1 MTPPDSRDGAGQAK
15 GRKGGAKMIASSVGH
30 AMLRFGAVKRVHRYL
45 AGRYARDIPAAG
57 IADSP
62 RQRATESVGATLLSI
77 VPAACISAVLY
88 VVTGMPYAFL
98 FMAAPPAL
106 FFMKSMGLRDVA
118 RKRAAGA
125 DAELFFFAIFCDIME
140 KTGRGLHGA
149 FEALGGGS
157 GSMFPA
163 MYRESLIIRREMRV
177 FSRSFADVL
186 HDLGTAH
193 PSAAFQDFLRG
204 YAVSQTTGGVGTA
217 AYLHERLR
225 EYHTAARQRMDAY
238 ASTAEMLATIGSFGL
253 AMFPIFVV
261 VGGIMMN
268 QYTLLFMCGF
278 GILAVPAI
286 TTALVARAAS
296 ASPVPA
302 VKTPV
307 RKMPIAAA
315 GAVGVACPLL
325 GISSSWWEIA
335 AIPLAVWCIANH
347 CMSHKHLAGMSNLE
361 RSVPAFV
368 RDVNQKMRSNPSF
381 FAAFVSAEEMAPYT
395 EQFNDVLRNVKS
407 RILLGVEISR
417 ALQEVRTGSW
427 LADCV
432 MTLMAQAARSG
443 SVTPAVLDRLALFAS
458 HHIETKKE
466 MSAKTAAPLMTGYMG
481 SVIVVMM
488 IIMIPVMSFDQ
499 FAALDVL
506 TGDTVATAP
515 DAPHL
520 GYDTGGLLAELNLVL
535 VVVGAFCSMV
545 LVSQIRYATVLHSLH
560 TGVLLAVITGMLY
573 YDRLAG
579 GAGEPL
585 LPF

>member
-1 MTPPDSRDGAGQAK
+1 
-15 GRKGGAKMIASSVGH
+15 MITSKAGH
-30 AMLRFGAVKRVHRYL
+30 AMLRFGVIRRMHRYL
-45 AGRYARDIPAAG
+45 EGRCARDIPAAG
-57 IADSP
+57 IAASP
-62 RQRATESVGATLLSI
+62 RQKAAESVGATLLGVI
-77 VPAACISAVLY
+77 PAVCISAVLY
-88 VVTGMPYAFL
+88 AATWMPYAFL
-98 FMAAPPAL
+98 FLAAPPAL
-106 FFMKSMGLRDVA
+106 LFMKSMGLRDVA

-125 DAELFFFAIFCDIME
+125 DSELFFFAIYCDIME

-149 FEALGGGS
+149 FEALGGSGS

-186 HDLGTAH
+186 HGLGTAH
-193 PSAAFQDFLRG
+193 PSAAFRDFLRG

-238 ASTAEMLATIGSFGL
+238 ASMAEMLATIGSFGL

-261 VGGIMMN
+261 VGGIMMD
-268 QYTLLFMCGF
+268 QYTLLFLCGF

-286 TTALVARAAS
+286 TTVLVARAAS

-302 VKTPV
+302 GKIPV
-307 RKMPIAAA
+307 RRVPVAAA
-315 GAVGVACPLL
+315 GAAGVACFLL
-325 GISSSWWEIA
+325 GMSSWWEITA
-335 AIPLAVWCIANH
+335 VPLVVWCAANH
-347 CMSHKHLAGMSNLE
+347 CMSRGRLAGMSSLE
-361 RSVPAFV
+361 RSVPSFV
-368 RDVNQKMRSNPSF
+368 RDINQKMRSNPSF
-381 FAAFVSAEEMAPYT
+381 FAAFASAEAMAPYT
-395 EQFNDVLRNVKS
+395 TQFNEVLRGVRS
-407 RILLGVEISR
+407 RILLGIEISR
-417 ALQEVRTGSW
+417 VLQEVRTGSW

-466 MSAKTAAPLMTGYMG
+466 MSAKTATPLMTGYMG

-506 TGDTVATAP
+506 AGTALGAAAAP
-515 DAPHL
+515 DAPYFGH
-520 GYDTGGLLAELNLVL
+520 DAGGLLAELNLVL

-545 LVSQIRYATVLHSLH
+545 LVSQIRYATILHSLH

-579 GAGEPL
+579 VAGTLPL
-585 LPF
+585 SF

>member
-1 MTPPDSRDGAGQAK
+1 
-15 GRKGGAKMIASSVGH
+15 
-30 AMLRFGAVKRVHRYL
+30 MLRFGAVRRMHGYL
-45 AGRYARDIPAAG
+45 AGRYSRGIPAAG
-57 IADSP
+57 IAASP
-62 RQRATESVGATLLSI
+62 RQKATESVGATLLGVI
-77 VPAACISAVLY
+77 PAACISAVLY
-88 VVTGMPYAFL
+88 AATGAPYAFL
-98 FMAAPPAL
+98 FLAAPPAL
-106 FFMKSMGLRDVA
+106 FFMKGMGLRDMA

-125 DAELFFFAIFCDIME
+125 DSELFFFAIYCDIME

-157 GSMFPA
+157 MFPA

-177 FSRSFADVL
+177 FSKSFADVL

-204 YAVSQTTGGVGTA
+204 YAVSQTTGGVGTS

-225 EYHTAARQRMDAY
+225 EYHTAARQKMDAY

-261 VGGIMMN
+261 VGGIMMD
-268 QYTLLFMCGF
+268 QYTLLFLCGF

-286 TTALVARAAS
+286 TTVLVARAAA

-302 VKTPV
+302 GRIPV
-307 RKMPIAAA
+307 RRIPVAVA
-315 GAVGVACPLL
+315 GAAGVACFVL
-325 GISSSWWEIA
+325 GMPSWWEIA
-335 AIPLAVWCIANH
+335 AVPLAVWCVTNY
-347 CMSHKHLAGMSNLE
+347 CMSRGRLAGMSSLE
-361 RSVPAFV
+361 RSVPSFV
-368 RDVNQKMRSNPSF
+368 RDINQKMRSNPSF
-381 FAAFVSAEEMAPYT
+381 FAAFTSAERMAPYT
-395 EQFNDVLRNVKS
+395 AQFNDVLRNVRS
-407 RILLGVEISR
+407 RVLLGVEISR
-417 ALQEVRTGSW
+417 ALREARTGSW

-458 HHIETKKE
+458 HHIETKRE
-466 MSAKTAAPLMTGYMG
+466 MSAKTATPLMTGYMG

-506 TGDTVATAP
+506 AGTVTGAAAAP
-515 DAPHL
+515 DAPYL
-520 GYDTGGLLAELNLVL
+520 GYDAGGLLAELNLVL

-545 LVSQIRYATVLHSLH
+545 LVSQIRYATILHSLH
-560 TGVLLAVITGMLY
+560 TGMLQVVIAGMLY

-579 GAGEPL
+579 AAGVPA

>member
-1 MTPPDSRDGAGQAK
+1 
-15 GRKGGAKMIASSVGH
+15 MIASGAVH
-30 AMLRFGAVKRVHRYL
+30 TMLRLGIVRRAHRYL
-45 AGRYARDIPAAG
+45 AGRYSRDIPVAG
-57 IADSP
+57 IAASP
-62 RQRATESVGATLLSI
+62 RQRATESVGAALFSI
-77 VPAACISAVLY
+77 MPAVCASAVLY
-88 VVTGMPYAFL
+88 AVTGMPYALLFL
-98 FMAAPPAL
+98 SAPVAL
-106 FFMKSMGLRDVA
+106 FFMRGMGLRDIA

-125 DAELFFFAIFCDIME
+125 DSELFFFAIYCDIME

-149 FEALGGGS
+149 FEALRDGGGS
-157 GSMFPA
+157 GTMFPA
-163 MYRESLIIRREMRV
+163 MHRESLIIRREMRV

-186 HDLGTAH
+186 HDLGTTH
-193 PSAAFQDFLRG
+193 PSAAFRDFVRG

-225 EYHTAARQRMDAY
+225 EYHMAARQRMDAY

-261 VGGIMMN
+261 VGGIMMDR
-268 QYTLLFMCGF
+268 YTLLFLCGF

-286 TTALVARAAS
+286 TTILVSRAVA

-302 VKTPV
+302 GRIPIRRMPV
-307 RKMPIAAA
+307 AAA
-315 GAVGVACPLL
+315 GAAGVACLLL
-325 GISSSWWEIA
+325 GMSWWEITA
-335 AIPLAVWCIANH
+335 APLAVWCIANH
-347 CMSHKHLAGMSNLE
+347 CVSRGRLAGMSSLE

-381 FAAFVSAEEMAPYT
+381 FAAFVSAEGMAPYT
-395 EQFNDVLRNVKS
+395 KQFNGVLRDVKS
-407 RILLGVEISR
+407 RVLLGVEISR
-417 ALQEVRTGSW
+417 ALGDIRTGSW

-432 MTLMAQAARSG
+432 MMLMAQAARSG

-466 MSAKTAAPLMTGYMG
+466 MSAKTATPLMTGYMG

-506 TGDTVATAP
+506 SGSAAPDAATAP
-515 DAPHL
+515 DASYM
-520 GYDTGGLLAELNLVL
+520 GYDLGGLLEELNLVL

-545 LVSQIRYATVLHSLH
+545 LVSQIRYATILHSLH

-573 YDRLAG
+573 YDRFAG
-579 GAGEPL
+579 AAGVPA

>member
-1 MTPPDSRDGAGQAK
+1 
-15 GRKGGAKMIASSVGH
+15 
-30 AMLRFGAVKRVHRYL
+30 MLRFGAIRRMHRYL
-45 AGRYARDIPAAG
+45 AGRYSRDVPAAG
-57 IADSP
+57 IAASP
-62 RQRATESVGATLLSI
+62 RQKATESVGATLLGVI
-77 VPAACISAVLY
+77 PAVCISAVLY
-88 VVTGMPYAFL
+88 AATGMPYAFL
-98 FMAAPPAL
+98 FLAVPPAL
-106 FFMKSMGLRDVA
+106 FFVKSVGLRDVA

-125 DAELFFFAIFCDIME
+125 DSELFFFAIYCDIME

-149 FEALGGGS
+149 FEALGGGGGGGGNGS
-157 GSMFPA
+157 GSSPMFPA

-186 HDLGTAH
+186 HDLGAAH
-193 PSAAFQDFLRG
+193 PSLAFRDFVRG
-204 YAVSQTTGGVGTA
+204 YAVSQTTGGVGTS

-225 EYHTAARQRMDAY
+225 EYHTAAKQRMDTY
-238 ASTAEMLATIGSFGL
+238 ASMAEMLATIGSFGL

-261 VGGIMMN
+261 VGGIMMD
-268 QYTLLFMCGF
+268 QYTLLFLCGF

-286 TTALVARAAS
+286 TAVLVARAAG

-302 VKTPV
+302 GRISVRRIPV
-307 RKMPIAAA
+307 IAAGTA
-315 GAVGVACPLL
+315 GVACVLL
-325 GISSSWWEIA
+325 GAQSWWEIA
-335 AIPLAVWCIANH
+335 AAPLAVWCIANH
-347 CMSHKHLAGMSNLE
+347 CMARGRLAGMSNLE

-368 RDVNQKMRSNPSF
+368 RDINQKMRSNPSF
-381 FAAFVSAEEMAPYT
+381 FAAFVSAEGMAPYT
-395 EQFNDVLRNVKS
+395 AQFNGVLRSVKS

-432 MTLMAQAARSG
+432 MALMAQAARSG

-458 HHIETKKE
+458 HHIETKRE
-466 MSAKTAAPLMTGYMG
+466 MSAKTATPLMTGYMG

-506 TGDTVATAP
+506 AGTVTDAAASDTP
-515 DAPHL
+515 YM
-520 GYDTGGLLAELNLVL
+520 GYDAGGLLAELNLVL

-545 LVSQIRYATVLHSLH
+545 LVSQIRYATILHSLH
-560 TGVLLAVITGMLY
+560 TGVLLAVIAGMLY

-579 GAGEPL
+579 SAGVPP

>member
-1 MTPPDSRDGAGQAK
+1 
-15 GRKGGAKMIASSVGH
+15 
-30 AMLRFGAVKRVHRYL
+30 MLRFGAVRRMHRYL
-45 AGRYARDIPAAG
+45 AGRYSRDIPAAG
-57 IADSP
+57 IAASP
-62 RQRATESVGATLLSI
+62 RQKATESVGATLLGAI
-77 VPAACISAVLY
+77 PAACISIILY
-88 VVTGMPYAFL
+88 AATGAPYSLLFL
-98 FMAAPPAL
+98 AAPPAM
-106 FFMKSMGLRDVA
+106 FFIKGMGLRDAA

-125 DAELFFFAIFCDIME
+125 DAELFFFAIYCDIME

-149 FEALGGGS
+149 FEALGSGS
-157 GSMFPA
+157 GGSMFPA

-186 HDLGTAH
+186 HSLGTAH
-193 PSAAFQDFLRG
+193 PSVAFRDFLRG

-225 EYHTAARQRMDAY
+225 EYHTAAKQRMDAY

-261 VGGIMMN
+261 VGGIMMD
-268 QYTLLFMCGF
+268 QYTLLFLCGF

-286 TTALVARAAS
+286 TMALVARAAA

-302 VKTPV
+302 GKIPV
-307 RKMPIAAA
+307 SRIPVAAA
-315 GAVGVACPLL
+315 GAVGITCLL
-325 GISSSWWEIA
+325 IGMSWWEIA
-335 AIPLAVWCIANH
+335 AFPLATWCIANH
-347 CMSHKHLAGMSNLE
+347 CMSRRHLAGMSGLE
-361 RSVPAFV
+361 RSVPSFV
-368 RDVNQKMRSNPSF
+368 RDINQKMRSNPSF
-381 FAAFVSAEEMAPYT
+381 FAAFASAEAMAPYT
-395 EQFNDVLRNVKS
+395 TQFNDVLRGVRS
-407 RILLGVEISR
+407 RVLLGVEISK

-443 SVTPAVLDRLALFAS
+443 SVTPAVLDRLALFSS
-458 HHIETKKE
+458 HHIETKRE
-466 MSAKTAAPLMTGYMG
+466 MSAKTTTPLMTGYMG
-481 SVIVVMM
+481 AVIVVMM

-506 TGDTVATAP
+506 AGDTAP
-515 DAPHL
+515 DAPYL

-545 LVSQIRYATVLHSLH
+545 LVSQIRYATILHSLH
-560 TGVLLAVITGMLY
+560 TGVLLAVIAGILY

-579 GAGEPL
+579 VAGMPS

>member
-1 MTPPDSRDGAGQAK
+1 
-15 GRKGGAKMIASSVGH
+15 
-30 AMLRFGAVKRVHRYL
+30 MLGFDVVRRMHRYL
-45 AGRYARDIPAAG
+45 EGRYSRDIPAAG
-57 IADSP
+57 IAASP
-62 RQRATESVGATLLSI
+62 RQKAAESVGTTFLGI
-77 VPAACISAVLY
+77 IPAVCISAVLY
-88 VVTGMPYAFL
+88 AATGMPYAFL
-98 FMAAPPAL
+98 FLAAPPAL
-106 FFMKSMGLRDVA
+106 FFMKGVGLRDTA

-125 DAELFFFAIFCDIME
+125 DSELFFFAIYCDIME

-149 FEALGGGS
+149 FEALGNSG

-186 HDLGTAH
+186 HGLGTAH
-193 PSAAFQDFLRG
+193 PSAAFRDFLRG

-238 ASTAEMLATIGSFGL
+238 ASMAEMLATIGSFGL

-261 VGGIMMN
+261 VGGIMMD
-268 QYTLLFMCGF
+268 QYTLLFLCGF

-286 TTALVARAAS
+286 TAVLVARAAA

-302 VKTPV
+302 GKIPV
-307 RKMPIAAA
+307 RRMPVAAA
-315 GAVGVACPLL
+315 GAAGVACVLL
-325 GISSSWWEIA
+325 GVSSSLSWWEIT
-335 AIPLAVWCIANH
+335 AIPLAAWCIANH
-347 CMSHKHLAGMSNLE
+347 CMSRGRLAGMSSLE
-361 RSVPAFV
+361 RSVPSFV
-368 RDVNQKMRSNPSF
+368 RDINQKMRSNPSF
-381 FAAFVSAEEMAPYT
+381 FAAFASAEAMAPYSK
-395 EQFNDVLRNVKS
+395 QFNGVLRSVRS
-407 RILLGVEISR
+407 RVLLGVEISR

-432 MTLMAQAARSG
+432 MALMAQAARSG

-466 MSAKTAAPLMTGYMG
+466 MSAKTTTPLMTGYMG

-506 TGDTVATAP
+506 TGSAATVPDAAAVP
-515 DAPHL
+515 DAPYL
-520 GYDTGGLLAELNLVL
+520 GYDTGRLLAELNLML

-545 LVSQIRYATVLHSLH
+545 LISQIRYATVLHSLH
-560 TGVLLAVITGMLY
+560 TGVLLVVITCMLY

-579 GAGEPL
+579 AAGVSP

>member
-1 MTPPDSRDGAGQAK
+1 MITSSAGN
-15 GRKGGAKMIASSVGH
+15 
-30 AMLRFGAVKRVHRYL
+30 AMLRFGVIVRMHRYL
-45 AGRYARDIPAAG
+45 AGRYSRDIPAAG
-57 IADSP
+57 IAASP
-62 RQRATESVGATLLSI
+62 RQKAAESVGATILGVI
-77 VPAACISAVLY
+77 PAACISVVLY
-88 VVTGMPYAFL
+88 AATGMPYAFL
-98 FMAAPPAL
+98 FLAAPPAL
-106 FFMKSMGLRDVA
+106 FFMKGMGLRDIA
-118 RKRAAGA
+118 RKRAAGT
-125 DAELFFFAIFCDIME
+125 DAELFFFAIYCDIME

-149 FEALGGGS
+149 FEALGG

-186 HDLGTAH
+186 HGLGTAH

-204 YAVSQTTGGVGTA
+204 YAVSQTTGGVGTS

-261 VGGIMMN
+261 VGGIMMD
-268 QYTLLFMCGF
+268 QYMLLFLCGF

-286 TTALVARAAS
+286 TTVMVARAAS

-302 VKTPV
+302 GKIPV
-307 RKMPIAAA
+307 RRAPVVAA
-315 GAVGVACPLL
+315 GAVGVACFVL
-325 GISSSWWEIA
+325 GMSSWWEITA
-335 AIPLAVWCIANH
+335 VPLAVWCIANH
-347 CMSHKHLAGMSNLE
+347 CMSRGRLAGMSSLE
-361 RSVPAFV
+361 RSVPSFV

-381 FAAFVSAEEMAPYT
+381 FAAFTSAERMAPYT
-395 EQFNDVLRNVKS
+395 TQFNDILRGVRS
-407 RILLGVEISR
+407 RVLLGVEISR

-466 MSAKTAAPLMTGYMG
+466 MSAKTATPLMTGYMG

-506 TGDTVATAP
+506 AGSAAP
-515 DAPHL
+515 DAAAVPDAPYFGH
-520 GYDTGGLLAELNLVL
+520 DAGGLLAELNLVL

-560 TGVLLAVITGMLY
+560 TGVLLVAIMCMLY

-579 GAGEPL
+579 ADGVLP

>member
-1 MTPPDSRDGAGQAK
+1 ME
-15 GRKGGAKMIASSVGH
+15 GAKMITSRAGH
-30 AMLRFGAVKRVHRYL
+30 AMLRFGVIRRMHRYL
-45 AGRYARDIPAAG
+45 AGRYSRDIPAAG
-57 IADSP
+57 IAASP
-62 RQRATESVGATLLSI
+62 RQKAAESVGAALLGV

-88 VVTGMPYAFL
+88 AATGMPYAFL
-98 FMAAPPAL
+98 FLAAPPAL
-106 FFMKSMGLRDVA
+106 LFMKSMGLRDMA

-125 DAELFFFAIFCDIME
+125 DAELFFFAIYCDIME

-149 FEALGGGS
+149 FEALGSSGS
-157 GSMFPA
+157 DSSMFPA
-163 MYRESLIIRREMRV
+163 MYRESLIIHREMRV

-193 PSAAFQDFLRG
+193 PSAAFRDFLRG
-204 YAVSQTTGGVGTA
+204 YMVSQTTGGVGTS

-238 ASTAEMLATIGSFGL
+238 ASMAEMLATIGSFGL

-261 VGGIMMN
+261 VGGIMMD
-268 QYTLLFMCGF
+268 QYTLLFLCGF
-278 GILAVPAI
+278 GILMVPVI
-286 TTALVARAAS
+286 TTVMVARATA
-296 ASPVPA
+296 ASPVA
-302 VKTPV
+302 AGMVPV
-307 RKMPIAAA
+307 HRIPVMAA
-315 GAVGVACPLL
+315 GAVGAACFVL
-325 GISSSWWEIA
+325 GMPSWWEIA
-335 AIPLAVWCIANH
+335 AFPLAVWCITNH
-347 CMSHKHLAGMSNLE
+347 CMSRGRLAGMSNLE
-361 RSVPAFV
+361 RSVPSFV
-368 RDVNQKMRSNPSF
+368 RDINQKLRSNPSF
-381 FAAFVSAEEMAPYT
+381 FAAFVSAEGMAPYT
-395 EQFNDVLRNVKS
+395 AQFNVVLRNVKS

-432 MTLMAQAARSG
+432 MALMAQAARNG
-443 SVTPAVLDRLALFAS
+443 SVTSAVLDRLALFAS
-458 HHIETKKE
+458 HHIEMKKE
-466 MSAKTAAPLMTGYMG
+466 MSAKTATPLMTGYMG

-506 TGDTVATAP
+506 AGTVTGAAVAP
-515 DAPHL
+515 DAPYM
-520 GYDTGGLLAELNLVL
+520 GYDAGGLLAELNLVL

-560 TGVLLAVITGMLY
+560 TGVLLVAIMCMLY

-579 GAGEPL
+579 AAGGPPP

>member
-1 MTPPDSRDGAGQAK
+1 MITSSAGN
-15 GRKGGAKMIASSVGH
+15 
-30 AMLRFGAVKRVHRYL
+30 AMLRFGVIGRMHRYL
-45 AGRYARDIPAAG
+45 AGRYARGIPAAG
-57 IADSP
+57 IAASP
-62 RQRATESVGATLLSI
+62 RQKAAESVGAALLGI
-77 VPAACISAVLY
+77 IPAVCVSVVLY
-88 VVTGMPYAFL
+88 AATGMPYAFL
-98 FMAAPPAL
+98 FLAAPPAL
-106 FFMKSMGLRDVA
+106 FFMKGVGLRDIA

-125 DAELFFFAIFCDIME
+125 DVELFFFAIYCDIME

-149 FEALGGGS
+149 FEALGGG

-163 MYRESLIIRREMRV
+163 MHRESLIIRREMRV

-204 YAVSQTTGGVGTA
+204 YAVSQTTGGVGTS

-261 VGGIMMN
+261 AGGIMMD
-268 QYTLLFMCGF
+268 QYTLLFLCVF

-286 TTALVARAAS
+286 TAALVARAAS

-302 VKTPV
+302 GRIPV
-307 RKMPIAAA
+307 RRIPVAAA
-315 GAVGVACPLL
+315 GAVGIACLL
-325 GISSSWWEIA
+325 VGMSWWEIA
-335 AIPLAVWCIANH
+335 AVPLAAWCIANH
-347 CMSHKHLAGMSNLE
+347 CMSRGRLAGMSSLE
-361 RSVPAFV
+361 RSVPSFV
-368 RDVNQKMRSNPSF
+368 RDINQKMRSNPSF
-381 FAAFVSAEEMAPYT
+381 FAAFTSAERMAPYT
-395 EQFNDVLRNVKS
+395 KQFNDILRGVRS

-417 ALQEVRTGSW
+417 ALQEARTGSW

-466 MSAKTAAPLMTGYMG
+466 MSAKTATPLMTGYMG

-506 TGDTVATAP
+506 AGTAAGSAAAP
-515 DAPHL
+515 DAPYL
-520 GYDTGGLLAELNLVL
+520 GYDAGGLLAELNLVL

-545 LVSQIRYATVLHSLH
+545 LVSQIRYATILHSLH
-560 TGVLLAVITGMLY
+560 TGVLLVVIAGMLY

-579 GAGEPL
+579 AAGVPA

>member
-1 MTPPDSRDGAGQAK
+1 ME
-15 GRKGGAKMIASSVGH
+15 GAKMITGSAGN
-30 AMLRFGAVKRVHRYL
+30 AMLRFGVIGRMHRYL
-45 AGRYARDIPAAG
+45 TGRYARDIPAAG
-57 IADSP
+57 IAASP
-62 RQRATESVGATLLSI
+62 RQKAAESVGAALLGV

-88 VVTGMPYAFL
+88 AATGMPYAFL
-98 FMAAPPAL
+98 FLAAPPAL
-106 FFMKSMGLRDVA
+106 LFMKSMGLRDMA

-125 DAELFFFAIFCDIME
+125 DAELFFFAIYCDIME

-149 FEALGGGS
+149 FEALGGG

-193 PSAAFQDFLRG
+193 PSAIFRDFLRG
-204 YAVSQTTGGVGTA
+204 YAVSQTTGGVGTS

-225 EYHTAARQRMDAY
+225 EYHTAAKQRMDAY
-238 ASTAEMLATIGSFGL
+238 ASMAEMLATIGSFGL

-261 VGGIMMN
+261 VGGIMMD
-268 QYTLLFMCGF
+268 QYTLLFLCGF

-286 TTALVARAAS
+286 TTVMVARAAA

-302 VKTPV
+302 GRIPV
-307 RKMPIAAA
+307 RRAPVAAA
-315 GAVGVACPLL
+315 GAAGVACLVL
-325 GISSSWWEIA
+325 GMSSSWWEIA
-335 AIPLAVWCIANH
+335 AVPLAAWCVTNH
-347 CMSHKHLAGMSNLE
+347 CMARGRLAGMSNLE
-361 RSVPAFV
+361 RSVPSFV
-368 RDVNQKMRSNPSF
+368 RDINQKMRSNPSF
-381 FAAFVSAEEMAPYT
+381 FAAFTSAEAMAPYT
-395 EQFNDVLRNVKS
+395 TQFNDILRNVRS
-407 RILLGVEISR
+407 RVLLGVEISR
-417 ALQEVRTGSW
+417 ALREARTGSW

-458 HHIETKKE
+458 HHIETKRE
-466 MSAKTAAPLMTGYMG
+466 MSAKTATPLMTGYMG

-506 TGDTVATAP
+506 AGTATGAAAAAP
-515 DAPHL
+515 DAPYL
-520 GYDTGGLLAELNLVL
+520 GYDAGGLLAELNLVL

-545 LVSQIRYATVLHSLH
+545 LVSQIRYATILHSLH
-560 TGVLLAVITGMLY
+560 TGVLLAVIAGMLY

-579 GAGEPL
+579 AAGVPL
-585 LPF
+585 PLPF

>member
-1 MTPPDSRDGAGQAK
+1 MITSSAGN
-15 GRKGGAKMIASSVGH
+15 
-30 AMLRFGAVKRVHRYL
+30 AMLRFGVIGRMHRYL
-45 AGRYARDIPAAG
+45 AGRYARGIPAAG
-57 IADSP
+57 IAASP
-62 RQRATESVGATLLSI
+62 RQKAAESVGAALLGI
-77 VPAACISAVLY
+77 IPAVCVSVVLY
-88 VVTGMPYAFL
+88 AATGMPYAFL
-98 FMAAPPAL
+98 FLAAPPAL
-106 FFMKSMGLRDVA
+106 FFMKGVGLRDIA

-125 DAELFFFAIFCDIME
+125 DVELFFFAIYCDIME

-149 FEALGGGS
+149 FEALGGG

-163 MYRESLIIRREMRV
+163 MHRESLIIRREMRV

-204 YAVSQTTGGVGTA
+204 YAVSQTTGGVGTS

-261 VGGIMMN
+261 AGGIMMD
-268 QYTLLFMCGF
+268 QYTLLFLCVF

-286 TTALVARAAS
+286 TAALVARAAS

-302 VKTPV
+302 GRIPV
-307 RKMPIAAA
+307 RRIPVAAA
-315 GAVGVACPLL
+315 GAVGIACLL
-325 GISSSWWEIA
+325 VGMSWWEIA
-335 AIPLAVWCIANH
+335 AVPLAAWCIANH
-347 CMSHKHLAGMSNLE
+347 CMSRGRLAGMSSLE
-361 RSVPAFV
+361 RSVPSFV
-368 RDVNQKMRSNPSF
+368 RDINQKMRSNPSF
-381 FAAFVSAEEMAPYT
+381 FAAFASAEAMAPYT
-395 EQFNDVLRNVKS
+395 TQFNEVLRGVRS

-466 MSAKTAAPLMTGYMG
+466 MSAKTATPLMTGYMG

-506 TGDTVATAP
+506 AGTAAGSAAAP
-515 DAPHL
+515 DAPYL
-520 GYDTGGLLAELNLVL
+520 GYDAGGLLAELNLVL

-545 LVSQIRYATVLHSLH
+545 LVSQIRYATILHSLH
-560 TGVLLAVITGMLY
+560 TGVLLVVIAGMLY

-579 GAGEPL
+579 AAGVPA

>member
-1 MTPPDSRDGAGQAK
+1 MITSSAGN
-15 GRKGGAKMIASSVGH
+15 
-30 AMLRFGAVKRVHRYL
+30 AMLRFGAIRRMHRYL
-45 AGRYARDIPAAG
+45 AGRYSRGIPAAG
-57 IADSP
+57 IAASP
-62 RQRATESVGATLLSI
+62 RQKAAESVGATLLGI
-77 VPAACISAVLY
+77 IPAVCVSVVLY
-88 VVTGMPYAFL
+88 AATGMPYAFL
-98 FMAAPPAL
+98 FLAAPPAL
-106 FFMKSMGLRDVA
+106 FFMKGMGLRDIA

-125 DAELFFFAIFCDIME
+125 DAELFFFAIYCDIME

-149 FEALGGGS
+149 FEALGGG

-163 MYRESLIIRREMRV
+163 MHRESLIIRREMRV

-204 YAVSQTTGGVGTA
+204 YAVSQTTGGVGTS

-225 EYHTAARQRMDAY
+225 EYHTAAKQRMDAY

-261 VGGIMMN
+261 AGGIMMD
-268 QYTLLFMCGF
+268 QYTLLFLCGF
-278 GILAVPAI
+278 GILAVPVI
-286 TTALVARAAS
+286 TTVLVARAAA

-302 VKTPV
+302 GRIPV
-307 RKMPIAAA
+307 RRIPVAAA
-315 GAVGVACPLL
+315 GAVGIACLL
-325 GISSSWWEIA
+325 VGMSWWEITSV
-335 AIPLAVWCIANH
+335 PLAAWCIANH
-347 CMSHKHLAGMSNLE
+347 CMSRGRLAGMSNLE

-368 RDVNQKMRSNPSF
+368 RDINQKMRSNPSF
-381 FAAFVSAEEMAPYT
+381 FAAFTSAERMAPYT
-395 EQFNDVLRNVKS
+395 AQFNDVLRGVRS
-407 RILLGVEISR
+407 RVLLGVEISR
-417 ALQEVRTGSW
+417 ALQEARTGSW

-458 HHIETKKE
+458 HHIETKRE
-466 MSAKTAAPLMTGYMG
+466 MSAKTATPLMTGYMG

-506 TGDTVATAP
+506 AGTAAGSAAAP
-515 DAPHL
+515 DAPYL
-520 GYDTGGLLAELNLVL
+520 GYDAGGLLAELNLVL

-545 LVSQIRYATVLHSLH
+545 LVSQIRYATILHSLH
-560 TGVLLAVITGMLY
+560 TGVLLVVIAGMLY

-579 GAGEPL
+579 AAGVPA

>member
-1 MTPPDSRDGAGQAK
+1 MTPPDGCDGAEQAK
-15 GRKGGAKMIASSVGH
+15 GRKGAKMITGSAGH

-45 AGRYARDIPAAG
+45 EGRYSRDIPAAG
-57 IADSP
+57 IAASP
-62 RQRATESVGATLLSI
+62 RQRATEAVGATLLSI
-77 VPAACISAVLY
+77 VPAACISVVLY

-157 GSMFPA
+157 GSSGSMFPA
-163 MYRESLIIRREMRV
+163 MRRESLIIQREMRV

-186 HDLGTAH
+186 HDLGTIH

-204 YAVSQTTGGVGTA
+204 YAVSQTMGGVGTS

-261 VGGIMMN
+261 VGGIMMD
-268 QYTLLFMCGF
+268 QYTLLFLCGL
-278 GILAVPAI
+278 GILMVPAI
-286 TTALVARAAS
+286 TAVMVARAAA

-302 VKTPV
+302 GKVPV
-307 RKMPIAAA
+307 RKVSIAAA
-315 GAVGVACPLL
+315 GAAGAACFLL
-325 GISSSWWEIA
+325 GMSSWWEIT
-335 AIPLAVWCIANH
+335 AIPLAVWCITNH
-347 CMSHKHLAGMSNLE
+347 CMSRKHLAGMSNLE

-395 EQFNDVLRNVKS
+395 EQFNDILRNVKS

-466 MSAKTAAPLMTGYMG
+466 MSAKTATPMMTGYMG

-488 IIMIPVMSFDQ
+488 IIMMPRSTFWR
-499 FAALDVL
+499 ATLL
-506 TGDTVATAP
+506 HRTPHPWDTT
-515 DAPHL
+515 
-520 GYDTGGLLAELNLVL
+520 
-535 VVVGAFCSMV
+535 
-545 LVSQIRYATVLHSLH
+545 R
-560 TGVLLAVITGMLY
+560 
-573 YDRLAG
+573 AG
-579 GAGEPL
+579 CL
-585 LPF
+585 QS

>member
-1 MTPPDSRDGAGQAK
+1 
-15 GRKGGAKMIASSVGH
+15 MITSSAGH
-30 AMLRFGAVKRVHRYL
+30 AILRFGVVRRMHRYL
-45 AGRYARDIPAAG
+45 AERYSRDIHAAG
-57 IADSP
+57 IASSP
-62 RQRATESVGATLLSI
+62 RQKAAESVGATLLGV
-77 VPAACISAVLY
+77 VPAVCISAVMY
-88 VVTGMPYAFL
+88 AATEMPYALLFL
-98 FMAAPPAL
+98 AAPPAL
-106 FFMKSMGLRDVA
+106 FFMKGVGFRDAA
-118 RKRAAGA
+118 RKRAASA
-125 DAELFFFAIFCDIME
+125 DAELFFFTIYCDIME

-149 FEALGGGS
+149 FEALGGSG

-163 MYRESLIIRREMRV
+163 MYRESLIMRREMRV
-177 FSRSFADVL
+177 FSKSFADVL
-186 HDLGTAH
+186 HDLGTTH

-204 YAVSQTTGGVGTA
+204 YAVSQTTGGVGTS

-225 EYHTAARQRMDAY
+225 EYHAAARQRMDAY

-261 VGGIMMN
+261 VGGIMMD
-268 QYTLLFMCGF
+268 QYTLLFLCGF

-286 TTALVARAAS
+286 TAALVARAAA

-302 VKTPV
+302 GKIPV
-307 RKMPIAAA
+307 RRVPVAAA
-315 GAVGVACPLL
+315 GAAGIACLVL
-325 GISSSWWEIA
+325 GMSSWWEIA
-335 AIPLAVWCIANH
+335 AVPLAAWCIANH
-347 CMSHKHLAGMSNLE
+347 CMSRRHLASMSNLE
-361 RSVPAFV
+361 RSVPSFV
-368 RDVNQKMRSNPSF
+368 RDINQKMRSNPSF
-381 FAAFVSAEEMAPYT
+381 FAAFTSAEQMAPYT
-395 EQFNDVLRNVKS
+395 TQFNDILRNVKS
-407 RILLGVEISR
+407 RVLLGVEISK
-417 ALQEVRTGSW
+417 ALQEARTGSW

-458 HHIETKKE
+458 HHVETKRE
-466 MSAKTAAPLMTGYMG
+466 MSAKTATPLMTGYMG

-506 TGDTVATAP
+506 AGTVTDATASDTP
-515 DAPHL
+515 YM
-520 GYDTGGLLAELNLVL
+520 GYDAGGLLAELNLVL

-545 LVSQIRYATVLHSLH
+545 LVSQIRYATILHSLH

-579 GAGEPL
+579 SAGVPS

>member
-1 MTPPDSRDGAGQAK
+1 MITSSAGN
-15 GRKGGAKMIASSVGH
+15 
-30 AMLRFGAVKRVHRYL
+30 AMLRFGVIRRMHRYL
-45 AGRYARDIPAAG
+45 TGRYARGIPAAG
-57 IADSP
+57 IAASP
-62 RQRATESVGATLLSI
+62 RQKAAESVGATLLGVI
-77 VPAACISAVLY
+77 PAVCISAVLY
-88 VVTGMPYAFL
+88 AATGMPYAFL

-106 FFMKSMGLRDVA
+106 FFMKGMGFRDIA

-125 DAELFFFAIFCDIME
+125 DAELFFFAIYCDIME

-149 FEALGGGS
+149 FEALGGGNGGS
-157 GSMFPA
+157 SSMFPA

-193 PSAAFQDFLRG
+193 PSAAFRDFLRG
-204 YAVSQTTGGVGTA
+204 YAVSQTTGGVGTS

-238 ASTAEMLATIGSFGL
+238 ASMAEMLATIGSFGL

-261 VGGIMMN
+261 VGGIMMD
-268 QYTLLFMCGF
+268 QYTLLFLCGF

-286 TTALVARAAS
+286 TTALVARATA

-302 VKTPV
+302 GRIPV
-307 RKMPIAAA
+307 RRMPVAAA
-315 GAVGVACPLL
+315 GAAGAACFLL
-325 GISSSWWEIA
+325 GVQSWWEIA
-335 AIPLAVWCIANH
+335 AFPLAVWCVSNH
-347 CMSHKHLAGMSNLE
+347 CMSRGRLASMSSLE
-361 RSVPAFV
+361 RSVPSFV
-368 RDVNQKMRSNPSF
+368 RDINQKMRSNPSF
-381 FAAFVSAEEMAPYT
+381 FAAFTSAERMAPYT
-395 EQFNDVLRNVKS
+395 IQFNDILRGVRS

-432 MTLMAQAARSG
+432 MVLMAQAARSG

-466 MSAKTAAPLMTGYMG
+466 MSAKTATPLMTGYMG

-506 TGDTVATAP
+506 AGSAAPDP
-515 DAPHL
+515 DAPYL
-520 GYDTGGLLAELNLVL
+520 GYDAGGLLAELNLVL

-545 LVSQIRYATVLHSLH
+545 LVSQIRYATILHSLH
-560 TGVLLAVITGMLY
+560 TGVLLAVIAGMLY

-579 GAGEPL
+579 AAGVPP

>member
-1 MTPPDSRDGAGQAK
+1 
-15 GRKGGAKMIASSVGH
+15 
-30 AMLRFGAVKRVHRYL
+30 MLRFGVIRRMHRYL
-45 AGRYARDIPAAG
+45 AWRYSRDIPAAG
-57 IADSP
+57 IAASP
-62 RQRATESVGATLLSI
+62 RQKAAESVGAALLGVI
-77 VPAACISAVLY
+77 PAACIAAVLY
-88 VVTGMPYAFL
+88 AATGTPYAFL
-98 FMAAPPAL
+98 FLAAPPAL
-106 FFMKSMGLRDVA
+106 FFTKGMGLRDIA

-125 DAELFFFAIFCDIME
+125 DAELFFFAIYCDIME

-149 FEALGGGS
+149 FEALGGG

-186 HDLGTAH
+186 HDLGAAH
-193 PSAAFQDFLRG
+193 PSAAFRDFLRG
-204 YAVSQTTGGVGTA
+204 YAVSQTTGGVGTS

-261 VGGIMMN
+261 VGGIMMDR
-268 QYTLLFMCGF
+268 YTLLFLCGF

-286 TTALVARAAS
+286 TAVLVARAAA

-302 VKTPV
+302 GRIPV
-307 RKMPIAAA
+307 RRAPVAAA
-315 GAVGVACPLL
+315 GAAGAACFVL
-325 GISSSWWEIA
+325 GMSSWWWEMVA
-335 AIPLAVWCIANH
+335 VPLAVWCIANH
-347 CMSHKHLAGMSNLE
+347 CMSRGRLAGMSSLE
-361 RSVPAFV
+361 RSVPSFV
-368 RDVNQKMRSNPSF
+368 RDINQKMRSNPSF
-381 FAAFVSAEEMAPYT
+381 FAAFTSAEAMAPYT
-395 EQFNDVLRNVKS
+395 RQFNDVLRGVRS
-407 RILLGVEISR
+407 RVLLGVEISR

-458 HHIETKKE
+458 HHVETKRE
-466 MSAKTAAPLMTGYMG
+466 MSAKTATPLMTGYMG

-506 TGDTVATAP
+506 AGTVTDAAAP
-515 DAPHL
+515 DAPYP
-520 GYDTGGLLAELNLVL
+520 GYDAGGLLAELNLVL

-545 LVSQIRYATVLHSLH
+545 LVSQIRYATILHSLH
-560 TGVLLAVITGMLY
+560 TGVLLAVIAGMLY

-579 GAGEPL
+579 VT
-585 LPF
+585 LPA

>member
-1 MTPPDSRDGAGQAK
+1 
-15 GRKGGAKMIASSVGH
+15 
-30 AMLRFGAVKRVHRYL
+30 MLRFGVVRRMHRYL
-45 AGRYARDIPAAG
+45 AGRYSRDVPAAG
-57 IADSP
+57 IAASP
-62 RQRATESVGATLLSI
+62 RQKATESVGAALLGVI
-77 VPAACISAVLY
+77 PAACVSAVLY
-88 VVTGMPYAFL
+88 AATGMPYAFL
-98 FMAAPPAL
+98 FLAAPPAL
-106 FFMKSMGLRDVA
+106 LFMGSLGLRDAA

-125 DAELFFFAIFCDIME
+125 DAELFFFAIYCDIME

-157 GSMFPA
+157 GNGPMFPA

-204 YAVSQTTGGVGTA
+204 YAVSQTTGGVGTS

-225 EYHTAARQRMDAY
+225 EYHTAAKQRMDAY

-261 VGGIMMN
+261 VGGIMMD
-268 QYTLLFMCGF
+268 QYTLLFLCGF

-286 TTALVARAAS
+286 TTVMVARAAS

-302 VKTPV
+302 GRIPV
-307 RKMPIAAA
+307 RRIPVAAA
-315 GAVGVACPLL
+315 GAAGVACFVL
-325 GISSSWWEIA
+325 GMSSSWWWEIA
-335 AIPLAVWCIANH
+335 AAPLAVWCVTNH
-347 CMSHKHLAGMSNLE
+347 CMSRGRLAGMSNLE
-361 RSVPAFV
+361 RSVPSFV
-368 RDVNQKMRSNPSF
+368 RDINQKMRSNPSF
-381 FAAFVSAEEMAPYT
+381 FAAFTSAEAMAPYT
-395 EQFNDVLRNVKS
+395 TQFNDILRNVRS

-432 MTLMAQAARSG
+432 MALMAQAARSG

-466 MSAKTAAPLMTGYMG
+466 MSAKTATPLMTGYMG

-506 TGDTVATAP
+506 AGAAAPGAVGVP
-515 DAPHL
+515 DAPYPR
-520 GYDTGGLLAELNLVL
+520 YDAGGLLAELNLVL

-545 LVSQIRYATVLHSLH
+545 LVSQIRYATILHSLH
-560 TGVLLAVITGMLY
+560 TGVLLAVIAGMLY

-579 GAGEPL
+579 SAGVPA

>member
-1 MTPPDSRDGAGQAK
+1 
-15 GRKGGAKMIASSVGH
+15 MITGSAGH
-30 AMLRFGAVKRVHRYL
+30 AMLRFGAIRRMHRYL
-45 AGRYARDIPAAG
+45 EGRYSRDVPAAG
-57 IADSP
+57 IAASP
-62 RQRATESVGATLLSI
+62 RQKATESVGATLLGA

-88 VVTGMPYAFL
+88 AATGMPYALLFL
-98 FMAAPPAL
+98 AAPPAL
-106 FFMKSMGLRDVA
+106 FFMGALGLRDMA

-125 DAELFFFAIFCDIME
+125 DSELFFFAIYCDIME

-149 FEALGGGS
+149 FEALGGGGG

-177 FSRSFADVL
+177 FSKSFADVL
-186 HDLGTAH
+186 HSLGTAH
-193 PSAAFQDFLRG
+193 PSDAFQDFLRG
-204 YAVSQTTGGVGTA
+204 YAVSQTTGDVGTS

-261 VGGIMMN
+261 VGGIMMD
-268 QYTLLFMCGF
+268 QYTLLFLCGF

-286 TTALVARAAS
+286 TTVLVARAAA

-302 VKTPV
+302 GKIPV
-307 RKMPIAAA
+307 RRVPVIAA
-315 GAVGVACPLL
+315 GAAGVACLLL
-325 GISSSWWEIA
+325 GVQSWWEIA
-335 AIPLAVWCIANH
+335 AAPLAAWCIANH
-347 CMSHKHLAGMSNLE
+347 CMSRGRLAGMSNLE

-368 RDVNQKMRSNPSF
+368 RDINQKMRSNPSF
-381 FAAFVSAEEMAPYT
+381 FAAFTSAEGMAPYT
-395 EQFNDVLRNVKS
+395 IQFNDVLRKVKS
-407 RILLGVEISR
+407 RVLLGVEISR

-458 HHIETKKE
+458 HHVETKKE
-466 MSAKTAAPLMTGYMG
+466 MSAKTATPLMTGYMG
-481 SVIVVMM
+481 AVIVVMM

-506 TGDTVATAP
+506 AGTVTGAAAAP
-515 DAPHL
+515 DASYL
-520 GYDTGGLLAELNLVL
+520 GYDAGGLLAELNLVL
-535 VVVGAFCSMV
+535 VVVGAFCSMM
-545 LVSQIRYATVLHSLH
+545 LVSQIRYATILHSLH
-560 TGVLLAVITGMLY
+560 TGVLLVVITGMLY

-579 GAGEPL
+579 AAGVLP

>member
-1 MTPPDSRDGAGQAK
+1 
-15 GRKGGAKMIASSVGH
+15 
-30 AMLRFGAVKRVHRYL
+30 MLRFGVIGRMHRYL

-57 IADSP
+57 IAASP
-62 RQRATESVGATLLSI
+62 RQKAAESVGATLLGVI
-77 VPAACISAVLY
+77 PAVCISAVLY
-88 VVTGMPYAFL
+88 VITGMPYAFL
-98 FMAAPPAL
+98 FLAAPPAL
-106 FFMKSMGLRDVA
+106 FFMKGMGLRDAA

-125 DAELFFFAIFCDIME
+125 DSELFFFAIYCDIME

-149 FEALGGGS
+149 FEALGGGG

-193 PSAAFQDFLRG
+193 PSAAFRDFLRG
-204 YAVSQTTGGVGTA
+204 YAVSQTTGGVGTS

-238 ASTAEMLATIGSFGL
+238 ASMAEMLATIGSFGL

-261 VGGIMMN
+261 VGGIMMD
-268 QYTLLFMCGF
+268 QYTLLFLCGF

-286 TTALVARAAS
+286 TTVMVARAAT

-302 VKTPV
+302 GRIPV
-307 RKMPIAAA
+307 RRAPVAAA
-315 GAVGVACPLL
+315 GAIGVACFVL
-325 GISSSWWEIA
+325 GMSSSWWEITVV
-335 AIPLAVWCIANH
+335 PLAAWCVTNH
-347 CMSHKHLAGMSNLE
+347 CMARGRLAGMSNLE
-361 RSVPAFV
+361 RSVPSFV
-368 RDVNQKMRSNPSF
+368 RDINQKMRSNPSF
-381 FAAFVSAEEMAPYT
+381 FAAFTSAEAMAPYT
-395 EQFNDVLRNVKS
+395 AQFNDILRNVRS
-407 RILLGVEISR
+407 RVLLGVEISR
-417 ALQEVRTGSW
+417 ALREVRTGSW

-466 MSAKTAAPLMTGYMG
+466 MSAKTATPLMTGYMG

-506 TGDTVATAP
+506 AGTAAGPAAAP
-515 DAPHL
+515 DAPYL
-520 GYDTGGLLAELNLVL
+520 GYDAGGLLAELNLVL

-545 LVSQIRYATVLHSLH
+545 LVSQIRYATILHSLH
-560 TGVLLAVITGMLY
+560 TGVLLAVIAGMLY

-579 GAGEPL
+579 AAGVPA

>member
-1 MTPPDSRDGAGQAK
+1 MITSSAGN
-15 GRKGGAKMIASSVGH
+15 VV
-30 AMLRFGAVKRVHRYL
+30 LRFGVIRRMHRYL
-45 AGRYARDIPAAG
+45 AGRYARGIPAAG
-57 IADSP
+57 IAASP
-62 RQRATESVGATLLSI
+62 RQKATESVGATLLGI
-77 VPAACISAVLY
+77 IPAACISVVLY
-88 VVTGMPYAFL
+88 AATGMPYAFL
-98 FMAAPPAL
+98 FLAAPPAL
-106 FFMKSMGLRDVA
+106 LFMKGMGLQDIA

-125 DAELFFFAIFCDIME
+125 DAELFFFAIYCDIME

-149 FEALGGGS
+149 FEALGDGGS
-157 GSMFPA
+157 IFPA

-177 FSRSFADVL
+177 FSKSFADVL

-193 PSAAFQDFLRG
+193 PSTAFQDFLRG
-204 YAVSQTTGGVGTA
+204 YAVSQTTGGVGTS

-225 EYHTAARQRMDAY
+225 EYHTAAKQRMDAY

-261 VGGIMMN
+261 VGGIMMD
-268 QYTLLFMCGF
+268 QYTLLFLCGF
-278 GILAVPAI
+278 GIMAVPVI
-286 TTALVARAAS
+286 TIALVARAAS

-302 VKTPV
+302 GRIPV
-307 RKMPIAAA
+307 RRASVAAA
-315 GAVGVACPLL
+315 GAAGIACLL
-325 GISSSWWEIA
+325 AGMSWWEITA
-335 AIPLAVWCIANH
+335 VPLAVWCVANH
-347 CMSHKHLAGMSNLE
+347 CMSRGRLAGMSSLE
-361 RSVPAFV
+361 RSVPSFV
-368 RDVNQKMRSNPSF
+368 RDINQKMRSNPSF
-381 FAAFVSAEEMAPYT
+381 FAAFTSAEAMAPYT
-395 EQFNDVLRNVKS
+395 TQFNGVLRNVKS

-417 ALQEVRTGSW
+417 ALQEARTGSW

-466 MSAKTAAPLMTGYMG
+466 MSAKTATPLMTGYMG

-506 TGDTVATAP
+506 AGTVTDATAP
-515 DAPHL
+515 DTPYM
-520 GYDTGGLLAELNLVL
+520 GYDAGGLLAELNLVL

-560 TGVLLAVITGMLY
+560 TGVLLVAIMCMLY

-579 GAGEPL
+579 ADGVLP